1 MKLSSAGSMTMN
13 QSGEVF
19 TRGSDAVFGIDTT
32 GRIRFTNSQFER
44 LLGYS
49 RKQLCGTRC
58 ADVLCGTDM
67 HGQPFCG
74 PHCPIPKT
82 LGSETTVS
90 DFDLIVK
97 HSAGDS
103 ILVNIGS
110 CYAQEQLPPR
120 AAQVSVYFSLRQV
133 NPQRLLQRLAATPT
147 SAGKDPGGPASL
159 TARETEVL
167 GLATKGMNTAAI
179 AGRLCISAQTV
190 RTHFKNI
197 YQKTGVHSRTEAVI
211 LALQQGLV

>member
-1 MKLSSAGSMTMN
+1 MN

-19 TRGSDAVFGIDTT
+19 TQGSDAVFGIDT
-32 GRIRFTNSQFER
+32 GGSIRYVNSQFEK

-49 RKQLCGTRC
+49 RQQLCGTRC

-74 PHCPIPKT
+74 PDCPIPKT
-82 LGSETTVS
+82 LGGDTRVS

-103 ILVNIGS
+103 MLVNIGS
-110 CYAQEQLPPR
+110 CYAQEQLPPK
-120 AAQVSVYFSLRQV
+120 AAQVSVFFSLRQV
-133 NPQRLLQRLAATPT
+133 NPQRLLRRLAATPT
-147 SAGKDPGGPASL
+147 RDGKGEGGQVSL

-167 GLATKGMNTAAI
+167 GLATKGMNTSAI
-179 AGRLCISAQTV
+179 AGRLCISKQTV

-211 LALQQGLV
+211 LALQQELV